1 MAPLPRTLAAFLLAA
16 LAASSACLTVAGMRW
31 GVGGTSA
38 AAGAVVSANASTIDF
53 VDGIAV
59 KC

>member
-1 MAPLPRTLAAFLLAA
+1 
-16 LAASSACLTVAGMRW
+16 VAGMRW